1 MILNIVTINRDV
13 HGLKKINAVLIYNK
27 YDFNHYTHE
36 IRESLK
42 LKNPVVC
49 CTPIFREMILVG
61 ITCLGG
67 AYITIPC
74 HSSGWDRLS
83 RIPQGCVEWA
93 LISIYTKTCQLITHR
108 FCFETSIMYQS
119 VSRWKIIITQC
130 ILKYHISAHCCRNV
144 DVSFHGHSSWI
155 RIPINNIIQWPNS
168 VRIYISQEYNFGF
181 QSNVMFSV
189 AIYPCNALARN
200 TIIISP
206 LLIFTSDDLKGVSK
220 SDQPL
225 SWNYN
230 TQGFSNGGVHNMN
243 YQMMLTLTT

>member
-1 MILNIVTINRDV
+1 MLYAHFSWNDTRGDNLPWWCVYHNSM
-13 HGLKKINAVLIYNK
+13 
-27 YDFNHYTHE
+27 
-36 IRESLK
+36 SLK
-42 LKNPVVC
+42 WVGQAGTYPAGMCRMGIDINIYKNVP
-49 CTPIFREMILVG
+49 TYHAPLLF
-61 ITCLGG
+61 
-67 AYITIPC
+67 
-74 HSSGWDRLS
+74 
-83 RIPQGCVEWA
+83 
-93 LISIYTKTCQLITHR
+93 K
-108 FCFETSIMYQS
+108 TSIMYQS
-119 VSRWKIIITQC
+119 VSRWKMIITQC

-168 VRIYISQEYNFGF
+168 VQIYISQEYNFGF
-181 QSNVMFSV
+181 QSNVVFSV
-189 AIYPCNALARN
+189 AIYPCNVLALN

-206 LLIFTSDDLKGVSK
+206 LLIFTSDDLKGVSE